1 MWEGTKHAEVQAE
14 MPSDV
19 VEVHHPAYVG
29 AGARS
34 AEDHAKEAV
43 AIAEVV
49 DTVAAEALGIVAVEG
64 LGIVEGVDDILEEE
78 GYFG

>member
-1 MWEGTKHAEVQAE
+1 

-19 VEVHHPAYVG
+19 VEVHHPAYVV
-29 AGARS
+29 AGARP
-34 AEDHAKEAV
+34 AEVHAKEAV
-43 AIAEVV
+43 AIAVVV

>member
-19 VEVHHPAYVG
+19 AEVHHPAYVV
-29 AGARS
+29 AGARPV
-34 AEDHAKEAV
+34 EDHAKEAV
-43 AIAEVV
+43 AVAEVV